1 MSKYGVLSDPYF
13 SVFGLNTGKYGAV
26 KTPSLDTFRAVH
38 DSKPVEDYMKK
49 RGGDFFKG
57 VLGHLLPIMS
67 WIDLGMSKRDWLGEM
82 GGVGDMDGVMHMD
95 GDVKGH
101 I

>member
-1 MSKYGVLSDPYF
+1 M
-13 SVFGLNTGKYGAV
+13 
-26 KTPSLDTFRAVH
+26 
-38 DSKPVEDYMKK
+38 
-49 RGGDFFKG
+49 
-57 VLGHLLPIMS
+57 LGHLLPIMS